1 MTAML
6 RESRTAGLLGP
17 VALSGALLLL
27 VLSPLMR
34 GGNRFPALIPLEIIG
49 LLVLVALWTN
59 AARQEEPLLQ
69 VLTRKPLLALLV
81 MSPLLLALVQLT
93 PLPDA
98 LWARLPGHSGYVE
111 TLKLIGAPQA
121 ASHPL
126 SISPDATLASL
137 LAGLPVAAAFMV
149 AYLASLAQLRPIMWC
164 VAAMAFAQVLF
175 GLMQMSGGMHSPL
188 FFGMMSYGNPI
199 GSFANRN
206 HYANYIAMAL
216 VGFIWLAYETMR
228 EGKQAPAARRSQGAF
243 TSRHVTALWITGG
256 LIMVLGLLM
265 TRSRGAAVF
274 GLPMAVA
281 ALGVVSLRI
290 QGWSR
295 GLRFA
300 VPVTVVLLVAAGALI
315 GFEAVTSRI
324 SANQLAS
331 SGSFRGLLART
342 SFDAAMAFWPWGS
355 GWGTYDLAYPRFQPA
370 PVAGYANH
378 AHQDYVEMLLEG
390 GIFFIAIAAAFT
402 WLAARRALLLIK
414 MALRDRKLNR
424 EAMASAICGL
434 GLAGFLLHSLVE
446 FNMRIPANAILATL
460 LAGVYL
466 RPLPSRR
473 KVSSD
478 HDRFAQSHP
487 AGY

>member
-1 MTAML
+1 
-6 RESRTAGLLGP
+6 
-17 VALSGALLLL
+17 
-27 VLSPLMR
+27 
-34 GGNRFPALIPLEIIG
+34 
-49 LLVLVALWTN
+49 
-59 AARQEEPLLQ
+59 
-69 VLTRKPLLALLV
+69 LLALLV
-81 MSPLLLALVQLT
+81 LSPLLLALVQLT
-93 PLPDA
+93 PLPSA
-98 LWARLPGHSGYVE
+98 LWARLPGHASYVE
-111 TLKLIGAPQA
+111 ALKLIGASQA
-121 ASHPL
+121 ASLPL

-137 LAGLPVAAAFMV
+137 LAGIPIAAALLV

-164 VAAMAFAQVLF
+164 VAGMAFAEVLF
-175 GLMQMSGGMHSPL
+175 GLLQMSGGLYSTL
-188 FFGMMSYGNPI
+188 FFGTMSYGNPI

-216 VGFIWLAYETMR
+216 VGFIWLAYEAMR
-228 EGKQAPAARRSQGAF
+228 EGKQGADTRRSQGAF
-243 TSRHVTALWITGG
+243 TSRHATALWITGG
-256 LIMVLGLLM
+256 LVMVLGILM
-265 TRSRGAAVF
+265 TRSRGAAMF

-300 VPVTVVLLVAAGALI
+300 VPVTVLLVVAAAALI

-342 SFDAAMAFWPWGS
+342 SLDAAMAFWPWGS

-370 PVAGYANH
+370 SLAGYANH
-378 AHQDYVEMLLEG
+378 AHDDYVEMFLEG
-390 GIFFIAIAAAFT
+390 GLFFIAFAAAFA
-402 WLAARRALLLIK
+402 WLAARRAQVLIK
-414 MALRDRKLNR
+414 MARRDRKLNR

-434 GLAGFLLHSLVE
+434 GLLGFLLHSLVE
-446 FNMRIPANAILATL
+446 FNMRIPANAILAAL

-466 RPLPSRR
+466 RPLSHKRR
-473 KVSSD
+473 SSSHQD
-478 HDRFAQSHP
+478 DRFAQSHP